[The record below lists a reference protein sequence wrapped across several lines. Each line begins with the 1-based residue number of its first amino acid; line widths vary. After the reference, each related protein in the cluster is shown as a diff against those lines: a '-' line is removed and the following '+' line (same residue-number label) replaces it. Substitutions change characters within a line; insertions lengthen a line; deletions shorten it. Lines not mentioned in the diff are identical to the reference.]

1 MEILVNETPLEFKLD
16 QAIPLVEVIEH
27 ISEWAADSDNYIL
40 DYKVTPELAPGET
53 MLSSSIERL
62 EIQVGDRSALI
73 QHNLMEVSAYVEQ
86 VGAFV
91 AERTQKEEAIEEIS
105 TIADGMKWCID
116 SLGSIE
122 KQLGIVEN
130 EKLAEAKATILETDL
145 STPLLFIQALAI
157 LRNHILVWTKQ
168 HVLSQLSEEEIK
180 ALKDKFKDQVPQLLK
195 LVEDIATS
203 LTVGKEAQAMTGIE
217 QLVEYFS
224 ELLALLGRDQNQK
237 EFSEKLVGLLSELT
251 SALDSADLVTAA
263 DIIDY
268 DLKDVLDELQA
279 VA

>member
-1 MEILVNETPLEFKLD
+1 MCF
-16 QAIPLVEVIEH
+16 
-27 ISEWAADSDNYIL
+27 
-40 DYKVTPELAPGET
+40 
-53 MLSSSIERL
+53 
-62 EIQVGDRSALI
+62 
-73 QHNLMEVSAYVEQ
+73 
-86 VGAFV
+86 
-91 AERTQKEEAIEEIS
+91 
-105 TIADGMKWCID
+105 
-116 SLGSIE
+116 
-122 KQLGIVEN
+122 
-130 EKLAEAKATILETDL
+130 
-145 STPLLFIQALAI
+145 
-157 LRNHILVWTKQ
+157 
-168 HVLSQLSEEEIK
+168 QLSEEEIK